1 MTRYSRVGMQE
12 LDQKLSR
19 IVESARV
26 SPVSVFRYG
35 SPWVW
40 IVSQEE
46 WQKTLTDIRDY
57 LPMEHPLIT
66 LRDAVSES
74 GLVEQVTAMAGEGLF
89 RLNMT
94 VLTHIM
100 LLRLAITHT
109 GNEADIYHQINY
121 NMLYRWFVGLDVN
134 RRMWSRDDFIRD
146 VGAFGDRLELVAVIK
161 GFLDKRGFGRC
172 GA

>member
-46 WQKTLTDIRDY
+46 WRKTLTDIRDY

-66 LRDAVSES
+66 LRDAVPES
-74 GLVEQVTAMAGEGLF
+74 GLVEQVAAMAGEGFF
-89 RLNMT
+89 RID
-94 VLTHIM
+94 VAALTHIM

-109 GNEADIYHQINY
+109 GSEADIYHQINY
-121 NMLYRWFVGLDVN
+121 NMLYRWFVGLDVS
-134 RRMWSRDDFIRD
+134 RRMWSRSDFIRD
-146 VGAFGDRLELVAVIK
+146 VIAFGDRIELTAAIK
-161 GFLDKRGFGRC
+161 GFLDKRGFERSSM
-172 GA
+172 

>member
-1 MTRYSRVGMQE
+1 MARYSRVGMQE

-66 LRDAVSES
+66 LRDAVPES
-74 GLVEQVTAMAGEGLF
+74 GLVEQVTAMAGQDLF
-89 RLNMT
+89 RLDMAA
-94 VLTHIM
+94 LTHIM
-100 LLRLAITHT
+100 LLRLAVTHA
-109 GNEADIYHQINY
+109 GSDADLYHQINY
-121 NMLYRWFVGLDVN
+121 NMLYRWFVGLDIN
-134 RRMWSRDDFIRD
+134 RRIWSRDDFIRD
-146 VGAFGDRLELVAVIK
+146 VSVFGDRVELIAVIK
-161 GFLDKRGFGRC
+161 GFLDKRGFARS